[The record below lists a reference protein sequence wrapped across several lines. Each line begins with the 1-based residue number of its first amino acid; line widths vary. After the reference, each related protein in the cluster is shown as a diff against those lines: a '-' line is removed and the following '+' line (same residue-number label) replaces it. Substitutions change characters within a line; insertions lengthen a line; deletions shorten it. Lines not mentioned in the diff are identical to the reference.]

1 MSLNMRRLTTERS
14 AGIIL
19 FMLLFAVALRVA
31 VDNDLWWHL
40 RLGQHILDTSEPLY
54 LDHFSFTR
62 DGNLHYN
69 HSALA
74 QVAMV
79 IIWNLAGLSG
89 MSLFTALMAL
99 TAMFF
104 AYRSSTG
111 NVYMRGFLLV
121 LAAATAASFWSP
133 RPQMFSFLLAAVL
146 LWRLHRYRR
155 GLGDGLRWLLPLMWL
170 WGNAHG
176 GYIIG
181 YFLIGAIIVGDLLNT
196 IAATGQT
203 VMQPRAIRKLVI
215 VALASVPLL
224 VINPLG
230 TRIYTIPWQ
239 TLSLPELRR
248 YIVEWQPLDLGQ
260 PMAWLFLLLFAL
272 VIAAAR
278 ASHRRFDFCEIFL
291 IGGTAVMALTAARNL
306 SIFAI
311 AALPIA
317 TFHLDEILRRKGW
330 TIPHRE
336 FETPRR
342 LALNILLIGLVAV
355 GVLLYVRHIVAE
367 DVVND
372 AMSSR
377 LPVSAVEYLND
388 MALEGNMFNSYNWG
402 GYLMFYAPQIP
413 VFIDG
418 RTDLYAGFLN
428 DYYRIATAAS
438 GWKTELDNWQISFAL
453 IETDSGLSEA
463 LASAPGWSTAYQD
476 ALTSIFVRQ
485 TQTHDDGRQG

>member
-1 MSLNMRRLTTERS
+1 
-14 AGIIL
+14 
-19 FMLLFAVALRVA
+19 MLLFAMALRVA

-40 RLGQHILDTSEPLY
+40 RLGQHILDYGEPLY

-74 QVAMV
+74 QVV
-79 IIWNLAGLSG
+79 IVIVWNLTGLAG

-104 AYRSSTG
+104 VYRSSTG
-111 NVYMRGFLLV
+111 NVYMRGFMLV
-121 LAAATAASFWSP
+121 LAVATAASFWSP
-133 RPQMFSFLLAAVL
+133 RPQMFSFLLAAFL

-155 GLGDGLRWLLPLMWL
+155 GLGDGLRWLLLLMWL

-181 YFLIGAIIVGDLLNT
+181 YFLIGAIVMGELLNT
-196 IAATGQT
+196 IAASGHT

-215 VALASVPLL
+215 VSLASVPLL

-230 TRIYTIPWQ
+230 TRIYTVPWQ
-239 TLSLPELRR
+239 TLFLPELRR
-248 YIVEWQPLDLGQ
+248 YIEEWQPLDLGQ
-260 PMAWLFLLLFAL
+260 PIAWVFLLLLAL
-272 VIAAAR
+272 VIVAAR
-278 ASHRRFDFCEIFL
+278 ASRRRLDFCEVFL
-291 IGGTAVMALTAARNL
+291 IGGTAVMALTAVRNL

-336 FETPRR
+336 FETPSR
-342 LALNILLIGLVAV
+342 LALNILFIGLVAA

-372 AMSSR
+372 AMSNR
-377 LPVSAVEYLND
+377 LPVSAIEYLND

-402 GYLMFYAPQIP
+402 GYLMFYAPQHP

-438 GWKTELDNWQISFAL
+438 GWKTELDKWQISFAI
-453 IETDSGLSEA
+453 IETESGLSQA
-463 LASAPGWSTAYQD
+463 LANAPGWSTAYQD
-476 ALTSIFVRQ
+476 ALASIYIRE